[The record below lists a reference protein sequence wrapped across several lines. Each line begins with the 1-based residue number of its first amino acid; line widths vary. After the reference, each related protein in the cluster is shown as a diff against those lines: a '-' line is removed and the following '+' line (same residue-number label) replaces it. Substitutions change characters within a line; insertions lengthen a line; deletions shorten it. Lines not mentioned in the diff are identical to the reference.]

1 MINVTYSTANNEDL
15 QIVFT
20 ISKIAKSMCQQI
32 KDFSNYAIYKTY
44 ADDDSEWMKSETC
57 ENAGV
62 ATHLA

>member
-1 MINVTYSTANNEDL
+1 MINVTYCTANNENL

-20 ISKIAKSMCQQI
+20 LSKIAKSMCQQI

-57 ENAGV
+57 GNAGV